1 MEAKQKRPYQKPMI
15 EQITL
20 LGEETTVVGCKQ
32 ETGGGKNASIGNPC
46 NAPGKACKTING
58 S

>member
-1 MEAKQKRPYQKPMI
+1 MEAKQKRTYQKQTI

-20 LGEETTVVGCKQ
+20 LGEETTVAGCKQ
-32 ETGGGKNASIGNPC
+32 DTGGGKYVSIGTPC
-46 NAPGKACKTING
+46 QIPKCKFSLG